1 MKLPAP
7 LLVKLSPL
15 VEALRGEP
23 LLEPA
28 LRVTGQSEHTLQI
41 ESELGQVLV
50 DLNLRTV
57 RLDADRSVDFAD
69 IQSVDI
75 GHFPG
80 GRGEPSWSI
89 ALYLGPLR
97 SIPLGRTYDDGD
109 ASVIAAKLARRIGCK
124 VVAVSVRR

>member
-15 VEALRGEP
+15 IEALRGEP
-23 LLEPA
+23 LVEPA
-28 LRVTGQSEHTLQI
+28 LRITGQSAHQLQI
-41 ESELGQVLV
+41 ESELGQVVV
-50 DLNLRTV
+50 DLDLRTV
-57 RLDADRSVDFAD
+57 QVEPGRQIDFSDILSVDVG
-69 IQSVDI
+69 Q
-75 GHFPG
+75 FPG
-80 GRGEPSWSI
+80 GRGEPSWSV